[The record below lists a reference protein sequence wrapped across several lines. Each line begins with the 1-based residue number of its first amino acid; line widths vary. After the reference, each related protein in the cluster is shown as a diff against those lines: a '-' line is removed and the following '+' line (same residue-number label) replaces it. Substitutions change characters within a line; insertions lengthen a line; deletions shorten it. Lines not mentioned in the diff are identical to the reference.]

1 MKKDI
6 FKKSKKVLAK
16 FDKITSNNG
25 KDWILTLVWIF
36 IFEFVSTVLEY
47 EYLDVSE
54 KYIFHMQDGVI
65 KEIFIALLFVLFIWY
80 CVYSIV
86 FMYRK
91 QFITL
96 ALYGSLC
103 IYLLITHD
111 ITFTLLMHN
120 LNPTSLINTGFS
132 FYLAI
137 QLLLKLII
145 TYLVIK
151 MLISIKKQKKH
162 TKKQTS

>member
-1 MKKDI
+1 MKANSSK
-6 FKKSKKVLAK
+6 FNRTKSFLNK

-25 KDWILTLVWIF
+25 KDTLLALIWVL
-36 IFEFVSTVLEY
+36 IFEFTSTVLEY

-54 KYIFHMQDGVI
+54 QYIFHMQDGMI

-111 ITFTLLMHN
+111 ITFSLLMHN
-120 LNPTSLINTGFS
+120 LNPASLISNGFS
-132 FYLAI
+132 FYLLI
-137 QLLLKLII
+137 QVLLKLII

-151 MLISIKKQKKH
+151 ILISIKKQKQ
-162 TKKQTS
+162 KQ

>member
-6 FKKSKKVLAK
+6 LSNPKNFLYK
-16 FDKITSNNG
+16 FDKLTSNNG
-25 KDWILTLVWIF
+25 KDSLLTFIWILIL
-36 IFEFVSTVLEY
+36 EFTSTILEY

-54 KYIFHMQDGVI
+54 QYIFHMEDGLF
-65 KEIFIALLFVLFIWY
+65 KELFIALLFVLFIWY

-96 ALYGSLC
+96 ALYSSLC

-111 ITFTLLMHN
+111 ITFNLLIHN
-120 LNPTSLINTGFS
+120 LNPSSLLSNGFS
-132 FYLAI
+132 FYLLV
-137 QLLLKLII
+137 QVLLKLII

-151 MLISIKKQKKH
+151 MLISIKKQKQKD
-162 TKKQTS
+162 